1 MVGFLII
8 AVPVMEA
15 CCVCFVAFAFDAV
28 GFRLRPAPEAITWA
42 QLVTKKGGYKVN
54 FPYTEARI
62 RWHMP

>member
-1 MVGFLII
+1 M
-8 AVPVMEA
+8 
-15 CCVCFVAFAFDAV
+15 CFVAFAFDAV